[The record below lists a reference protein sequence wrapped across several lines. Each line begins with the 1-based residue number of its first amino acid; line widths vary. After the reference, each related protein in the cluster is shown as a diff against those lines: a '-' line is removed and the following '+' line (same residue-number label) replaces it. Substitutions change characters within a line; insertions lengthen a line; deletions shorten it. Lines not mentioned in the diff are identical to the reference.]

1 LPQLAPVAESC
12 TAELRLHAALFA
24 DPAAAVETAALQ
36 AVSDADTGE
45 NYRHF
50 LAFRDALVAAGSLE
64 GCYLALMRSGRIE
77 LPPAFI
83 TGLVEAIVAHIMAGV
98 DDAFEA
104 RAAEML
110 WRPQRLSQQDGQWL
124 AADRDTVDLLGDTG
138 GFGDLGRL
146 LRRSDVPLRT
156 LELSVLGDGNTG
168 AYWSA
173 ESPRERR
180 RFVLDLTHEVSAEFG
195 HGVAFKLTRARS
207 GTKALAR
214 VLERWVAHLLG
225 VQVRITPLQKISDE
239 HWRWHIGLDVDASA
253 LLDDLYHGHAVQAE
267 RQQRL
272 ISLFGLNFVNRAE
285 MRADV
290 VGKTVYL
297 GLAHGADGVLK
308 LKPQNLLLNLPLA
321 RAM

>member
-1 LPQLAPVAESC
+1 VAESC
-12 TAELRLHAALFA
+12 AAELRLHAALHD
-24 DPAAAVETAALQ
+24 DPASPVEPRVLAAL
-36 AVSDADTGE
+36 ADADTRE

-50 LAFRDALVAAGSLE
+50 LAFRDALLAAGSLE

-83 TGLVEAIVAHIMAGV
+83 TDLVETIVARIMAGV
-98 DDAFEA
+98 EDAFEA

-110 WRPQRLSQQDGQWL
+110 WRPQRISLQSGQLL

-146 LRRSDVPLRT
+146 LRRGDVPLRT
-156 LELSVLGDGNTG
+156 LELTVLNEDNTG
-168 AYWSA
+168 AWWLA
-173 ESPRERR
+173 ETQRERR

-195 HGVAFKLTRARS
+195 HGVAFKLTRSRS

-225 VQVRITPLQKISDE
+225 VQVRIEPLQKIADE

-253 LLDDLYHGHAVQAE
+253 LLDDLYRGQSVEAE
-267 RQQRL
+267 RQNRL
-272 ISLFGLNFVNRAE
+272 ISLFGLNFANRAE

-290 VGKTVYL
+290 AGKTVYL

-321 RAM
+321 GAM

>member
-1 LPQLAPVAESC
+1 VAESC
-12 TAELRLHAALFA
+12 AAELRLHAALHD
-24 DPAAAVETAALQ
+24 DPANPVEPQVLATLA
-36 AVSDADTGE
+36 DADTRE

-50 LAFRDALVAAGSLE
+50 LAFRDALLAAGSLE

-83 TGLVEAIVAHIMAGV
+83 TDLVETVVAHIMAGV
-98 DDAFEA
+98 EDAYEA

-110 WRPQRLSQQDGQWL
+110 WRPQRISLQDGQLL

-146 LRRSDVPLRT
+146 LRRGDVPLRT
-156 LELSVLGDGNTG
+156 LELSVLGEDNTG
-168 AYWSA
+168 AYWQA
-173 ESPRERR
+173 ETQRERR

-195 HGVAFKLTRARS
+195 HGVAFKLTRASAFVPER
-207 GTKALAR
+207 AR
-214 VLERWVAHLLG
+214 VLERWVAHMLG
-225 VQVRITPLQKISDE
+225 VVVRIEPLQKIADE
-239 HWRWHIGLDVDASA
+239 HWRWHIGLDVDAST
-253 LLDDLYHGHAVQAE
+253 LLDDLYRGHAVEAD

-272 ISLFGLNFVNRAE
+272 ISLFRLDFANPAE

-290 VGKTVYL
+290 AGKPVYL

-321 RAM
+321 GMM

>member
-1 LPQLAPVAESC
+1 MQD
-12 TAELRLHAALFA
+12 
-24 DPAAAVETAALQ
+24 DPASPVELQ
-36 AVSDADTGE
+36 LLATLADADTRE

-50 LAFRDALVAAGSLE
+50 LAFRDALLAAGSLE
-64 GCYLALMRSGRIE
+64 GCYLALMRSGRIT

-83 TGLVEAIVAHIMAGV
+83 TDLVETIVTQLMADV
-98 DDAFEA
+98 HDAYEV

-110 WRPQRLSQQDGQWL
+110 WRPQRISLQEGQLL

-146 LRRSDVPLRT
+146 LRRGDVPLRT
-156 LELSVLGDGNTG
+156 LELSVLGDDNTG
-168 AYWSA
+168 AYWQA
-173 ESPRERR
+173 QTQRERR
-180 RFVLDLTHEVSAEFG
+180 RFVLDMTHEVSAEVG

-225 VQVRITPLQKISDE
+225 VAVRIEPLAKIADD

-253 LLDDLYHGHAVQAE
+253 LLDDLYLGHAVEAE

-272 ISLFGLNFVNRAE
+272 ISLFRLDFANPAE

-290 VGKTVYL
+290 AGKPVYL

-308 LKPQNLLLNLPLA
+308 LKPQNLVLNLPLA
-321 RAM
+321 GVM